1 MARFL
6 VMQIMALV
14 VGGILCVDVWAH
26 PPWGIVADRQ
36 GQVYFSDL
44 ETIWKIDA
52 RGRLSVFRA
61 GVQGKHTHELAID
74 DGGNLFGEDLT
85 YDPASQHNSVA
96 MWRMTPAGDL
106 SYVLA
111 MTTSPPA
118 GFSLWR
124 DRAGNMYSVKQNQDS
139 PREILVL
146 KRTSDGRLVTLQ
158 GGTRPPPQERQPI
171 LYSVGGVAFGPD
183 GTIYATDG
191 KNILKITADGRVSTL
206 ARDISAEGPAAEASE
221 GGAAGRVY
229 GLAVDAQG
237 NVFAAD
243 FNNRRVV
250 KVAPDGK
257 TTTLLQTESPWS
269 PSGIAISNGELYLL
283 EFGPGPPRPRVQ
295 KLAADGKVTTL
306 ATVGEEKIAST
317 GQNEAATVQT
327 PEKSERPAR
336 TYCSVAVALGLIF
349 VACAW
354 QLRGALLALVR

>member
-1 MARFL
+1 MARFFI
-6 VMQIMALV
+6 MRIMALV
-14 VGGILCVDVWAH
+14 VGGGILCGNAWAH

-74 DGGNLFGEDLT
+74 EGGNLFGEDLT
-85 YDPASQHNSVA
+85 YDPASQRNSVA

-139 PREILVL
+139 PQREVLIL
-146 KRTSDGRLVTLQ
+146 KRTSEGRLVTLH
-158 GGTRPPPQERQPI
+158 GGNRPPPPERQPI

-183 GTIYATDG
+183 GTLYATDG
-191 KNILKITADGRVSTL
+191 KNILKITADGGVSTL
-206 ARDISAEGPAAEASE
+206 ARNISAEGPAGERSE
-221 GGAAGRVY
+221 GGSGGRVY

-257 TTTLLQTESPWS
+257 TTTLLRTESPWS
-269 PSGIAISNGELYLL
+269 PSGVTISNGELYLL

-306 ATVGEEKIAST
+306 ATVGEDKVAAA
-317 GQNEAATVQT
+317 GQNDAAAVQS

-336 TYCSVAVALGLIF
+336 TYCSVAVALGLAF
-349 VACAW
+349 VAW
-354 QLRGALLALVR
+354 QLRGALLALVK